1 MNTRSTT
8 QQKNMA
14 KYSTSQDSD
23 DHAQESY
30 QLAHLPVLSF
40 CELGSIPP
48 DIGSL
53 FGQGQPIEPKP

>member
-8 QQKNMA
+8 QQKNMG
-14 KYSTSQDSD
+14 KYSISQDSN
-23 DHAQESY
+23 DHPQESY

-40 CELGSIPP
+40 WDLGSIPP

-53 FGQGQPIEPKP
+53 FGQDQPTEPKH

>member
-1 MNTRSTT
+1 MKTRSKN
-8 QQKNMA
+8 QQKNMG

-30 QLAHLPVLSF
+30 QLAHIPVLSF
-40 CELGSIPP
+40 WELGSIPP

-53 FGQGQPIEPKP
+53 FGQDQPI